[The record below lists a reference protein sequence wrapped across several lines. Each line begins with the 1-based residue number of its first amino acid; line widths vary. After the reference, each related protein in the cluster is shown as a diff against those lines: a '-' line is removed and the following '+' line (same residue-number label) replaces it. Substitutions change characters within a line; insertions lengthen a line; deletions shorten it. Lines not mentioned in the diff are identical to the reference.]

1 MKNADLLALL
11 REARRNLKDVE
22 IRNEDT
28 GKWEWEN
35 KDLRDRIDAA
45 LAESQDSAKPVVAA
59 DDVWWEDKTFRAALP
74 GAVLSVKSDG
84 PRRWYWY
91 VGFPKRMG
99 QHGLVERCEGVA
111 ATLDDA
117 KKAAVEAAKGAK

>member
-1 MKNADLLALL
+1 MTNADLLALL

-45 LAESQDSAKPVVAA
+45 LAESQDSAKPVVEWEANEFFGNQSA
-59 DDVWWEDKTFRAALP
+59 DLP
-74 GAVLSVKSDG
+74 GERHVGIAKA
-84 PRRWYWY
+84 RRSKGWWWTA
-91 VGFPKRMG
+91 GGM
-99 QHGLVERCEGVA
+99 A
-111 ATLDDA
+111 ATEEEA
-117 KKAAVEAAKGAK
+117 KAKAVALAEHIE